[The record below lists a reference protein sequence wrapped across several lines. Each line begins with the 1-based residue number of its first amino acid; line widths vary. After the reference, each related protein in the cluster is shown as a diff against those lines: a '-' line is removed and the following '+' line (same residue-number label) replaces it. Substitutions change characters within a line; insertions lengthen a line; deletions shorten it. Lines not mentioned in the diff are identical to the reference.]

1 MLTGGVMEKQIK
13 KIRSEIFRLAL
24 QSPDLE
30 TMHWYIALDNCFE
43 NDEFHKDGDDGIS
56 SIVWRCQV
64 LSWKKQ
70 PVNQLLSMVDDLFT
84 QAVYRVKSS
93 GDILK
98 PIIIE
103 VI

>member
-1 MLTGGVMEKQIK
+1 MNETEQIK
-13 KIRSEIFRLAL
+13 AIRAEIFCLAL

-43 NDEFHKDGDDGIS
+43 NDKFYKDGDNGIS

-70 PVNQLLSMVDDLFT
+70 PVNRLSQMIDSLFT
-84 QAVYRVKSS
+84 LAGYKVKSG

-98 PIIIE
+98 PLVIE
-103 VI
+103 KLA